1 MKPPVARQTPISE
14 LEARLASASV
24 SPVDPVERID
34 ALTQLAWELHNS
46 DVPRSNALA
55 TEARELALK
64 HEYKLGQARAVR
76 TMAMTFRDIESL
88 RSVFH
93 LAEEAKRLFDEVNDG
108 PGRAA
113 SRDFLASLHEHIG
126 DLAGGLELALDAL
139 SIARELGD
147 PIRQGYAL
155 SSVGG
160 ILAASGEV
168 DAAVERLKEALQLFE
183 SAQDPRGVSTICSRL
198 SKVFKNAGRSEEAL
212 TYAEMLRDAADPQDE
227 RSHAAA
233 LTVMADLE
241 SERGHSAEAE
251 RLYRAALDRVTRGV
265 ARSVV
270 GAETQIALG
279 RLLIK
284 QGALTDAEF
293 ELNDALGRVEDES
306 VQIVAE
312 AAAHEALA
320 ELCECQG
327 KLSKSIEHLRKAQ
340 ALRERISQRDARN
353 KLAQVEVRAAMEAAK
368 KDAEIHKLRFV
379 ELHGQRSRR
388 RVSMVEGPQL
398 GNYQLL
404 ERLASGGMGEVWR
417 ARHRMLKR
425 EAAIKVIRRDVLA
438 SGSDEGD
445 VLLRRF
451 EREARATSALKSPH
465 TVEIH
470 DFGITEDGTFYYVME
485 LLDGLSLHALVER
498 YGPQPARRVAYI
510 LSQVCESL
518 AEAHRN
524 QLIHRDIKPSNILLC
539 RYGLKRDFVKVLDFG
554 LVKSTMRLGE
564 GAADLTAAAVVGTP
578 AFMPPEV
585 AQPDVSFDP
594 RSDIYALGC
603 VGYWL
608 LSAKLVFKAATPLQM
623 VLAHVQTPAE
633 PPSARTEMPIPADLE
648 RVVMTCLSKDPDDR
662 PQSAEAL
669 SLQLDECS
677 MGDRWSEA
685 RAAEWWNV
693 HSPSTLV
700 SSSELAQPVS
710 EERLF
715 LPMSA
720 VRRVKGALR
729 KWFVMAPALL
739 ILAGFGAWGLWLTIQ
754 ALLASR

>member
-1 MKPPVARQTPISE
+1 
-14 LEARLASASV
+14 
-24 SPVDPVERID
+24 
-34 ALTQLAWELHNS
+34 
-46 DVPRSNALA
+46 
-55 TEARELALK
+55 
-64 HEYKLGQARAVR
+64 
-76 TMAMTFRDIESL
+76 
-88 RSVFH
+88 
-93 LAEEAKRLFDEVNDG
+93 
-108 PGRAA
+108 
-113 SRDFLASLHEHIG
+113 
-126 DLAGGLELALDAL
+126 
-139 SIARELGD
+139 
-147 PIRQGYAL
+147 
-155 SSVGG
+155 
-160 ILAASGEV
+160 LAASGEV
-168 DAAVERLKEALQLFE
+168 DAAVERLKEAFQLFE
-183 SAQDPRGVSTICSRL
+183 SAQDPRGVSAICSRL

-227 RSHAAA
+227 RSHFAA

-241 SERGHSAEAE
+241 SERGHLAEAE

-284 QGALTDAEF
+284 QGAFTDAEF
-293 ELNDALGRVEDES
+293 ELNDALGRVEDVS
-306 VQIVAE
+306 IQIVAE

-340 ALRERISQRDARN
+340 ALRERISQQDARN

-485 LLDGLSLHALVER
+485 LLDGLSLHELVER
-498 YGPQPARRVAYI
+498 
-510 LSQVCESL
+510 
-518 AEAHRN
+518 
-524 QLIHRDIKPSNILLC
+524 D
-539 RYGLKRDFVKVLDFG
+539 
-554 LVKSTMRLGE
+554 
-564 GAADLTAAAVVGTP
+564 
-578 AFMPPEV
+578 
-585 AQPDVSFDP
+585 
-594 RSDIYALGC
+594 
-603 VGYWL
+603 
-608 LSAKLVFKAATPLQM
+608 
-623 VLAHVQTPAE
+623 
-633 PPSARTEMPIPADLE
+633 
-648 RVVMTCLSKDPDDR
+648 
-662 PQSAEAL
+662 
-669 SLQLDECS
+669 
-677 MGDRWSEA
+677 
-685 RAAEWWNV
+685 
-693 HSPSTLV
+693 
-700 SSSELAQPVS
+700 
-710 EERLF
+710 
-715 LPMSA
+715 
-720 VRRVKGALR
+720 
-729 KWFVMAPALL
+729 
-739 ILAGFGAWGLWLTIQ
+739 
-754 ALLASR
+754 